1 MKYIFVKTVSGNLMM
16 IFVDTISYV
25 FQGGPEDDTCV
36 IELKTGSAFSIK
48 NSLLQI
54 MEAIEEGRAMI

>member
-16 IFVDTISYV
+16 IFIDTISYV
-25 FQGGPEDDTCV
+25 FQGGPEDNTCV

-48 NSLLQI
+48 NSLIQV
-54 MEAIEEGRAMI
+54 MGAIEEGRAIV